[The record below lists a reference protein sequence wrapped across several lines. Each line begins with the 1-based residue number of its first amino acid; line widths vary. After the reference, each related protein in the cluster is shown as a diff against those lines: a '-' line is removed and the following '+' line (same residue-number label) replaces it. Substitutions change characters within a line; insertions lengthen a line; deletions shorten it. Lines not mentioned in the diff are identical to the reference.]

1 MNDAE
6 IGTAV
11 DAAYH
16 KKYPDLVSVTVNH
29 IVREVLPGALV
40 VVDCVETSGRRRSNE
55 WEEICYVHDEKV
67 DIFNTTEELV
77 RAMLGES
84 RNIETIKDLQ
94 HRQKRGESG
103 RRRLRWMQFGS
114 FLVAVVFIAASVF
127 IAYGSQKNYWVVFF
141 SLCGLAA
148 AVLFPSFRSRV
159 HELDADIQEIEYKI
173 DLQRFRVSDS
183 EMRAEKILRLND
195 FQLRRY
201 YESTLKQNGWVFWLG
216 IFCIV
221 LGVGIAGF
229 TLWFVIWPQSGAKL
243 SDKIVTAALGAV
255 SSLLTN
261 YVAVMYLK
269 MHASASAAMMTFHE
283 RLVATHQTLFGNLVA
298 SRITDDKLRWDT
310 LAKIALNVSGAAHVS
325 KTKPLSSEKSN
336 GQRRASLARE
346 KQTASGGKLKT
357 RAGESE

>member
-1 MNDAE
+1 MTEAE
-6 IGTAV
+6 IAAAV
-11 DAAYH
+11 DAAYR
-16 KKYPDLVSVTVNH
+16 KKYPDLVSVTVKH
-29 IVREVLPGALV
+29 IVPEVLPGALV

-55 WEEICYVHDEKV
+55 WEEICYFRDEHVH
-67 DIFNTTEELV
+67 IFNTTEELL
-77 RAMLGES
+77 RAMLAES

-94 HRQKRGESG
+94 DRQRKRESG
-103 RRRLRWMQFGS
+103 RRRLRWIQFGCL
-114 FLVAVVFIAASVF
+114 LVAVVFIAAAVF
-127 IAYGSQKNYWVVFF
+127 MAYGWQKNYWVFFF
-141 SLCGLAA
+141 SLYGLGA

-159 HELDADIQEIEYKI
+159 HELDVDIQEIDYKI
-173 DLQRFRVSDS
+173 DLQRFQVSVG

-229 TLWFVIWPQSGAKL
+229 TLWFVIWPQAGANL
-243 SDKIVTAALGAV
+243 SDKIVTATLGAV

-283 RLVATHQTLFGNLVA
+283 RLVATHQSLFGNLVA

-310 LAKIALNVSGAAHVS
+310 LAKIALNVSGASHA
-325 KTKPLSSEKSN
+325 TKAKPAGVDGNHNK
-336 GQRRASLARE
+336 QPKVADKRA
-346 KQTASGGKLKT
+346 KQKPVGVT
-357 RAGESE
+357 

>member
-114 FLVAVVFIAASVF
+114 FLVAVVFIAASV
-127 IAYGSQKNYWVVFF
+127 
-141 SLCGLAA
+141 
-148 AVLFPSFRSRV
+148 
-159 HELDADIQEIEYKI
+159 
-173 DLQRFRVSDS
+173 
-183 EMRAEKILRLND
+183 
-195 FQLRRY
+195 
-201 YESTLKQNGWVFWLG
+201 
-216 IFCIV
+216 
-221 LGVGIAGF
+221 
-229 TLWFVIWPQSGAKL
+229 
-243 SDKIVTAALGAV
+243 
-255 SSLLTN
+255 
-261 YVAVMYLK
+261 
-269 MHASASAAMMTFHE
+269 
-283 RLVATHQTLFGNLVA
+283 
-298 SRITDDKLRWDT
+298 
-310 LAKIALNVSGAAHVS
+310 
-325 KTKPLSSEKSN
+325 
-336 GQRRASLARE
+336 
-346 KQTASGGKLKT
+346 
-357 RAGESE
+357 